1 MNERRPTSTD
11 VAQRA
16 GVSRSTVSYVLN
28 DRTDR
33 HLPEATRQK
42 VLDAARE
49 LGYVPNPSA
58 RALRGKL
65 PPVILGLAPALPFG
79 RIVGVVTDTLTDLAQ
94 EHGFSLVSM
103 RGGDASALETAL
115 VYLQPRLVL
124 SYALPTPEERA
135 VLERFRI
142 PVAPQHDGLPGAE
155 SGDPV
160 ARMQVR
166 ALHGAG
172 RHRLAYLG
180 TVDPALAPLDGPR
193 GAGVERACAEAGD
206 HPAEVVR
213 LPLPT
218 TSQELGELRAVLRRW
233 RALDPPV
240 DGVACYNDLWASA
253 LLHAAREEGVAVPGD
268 MSVIGL
274 DDEPMGAHLD
284 PPLTTIDVDPAGM
297 ARAVFADGLSL
308 IDPITEVEG
317 AAPRFRLVERAS
329 L

>member
-33 HLPEATRQK
+33 HLPEATRKK

-94 EHGFSLVSM
+94 KHGVSLVSM

-180 TVDPALAPLDGPR
+180 TVDRSTGPAAPASSEPARRRATTPQRSCACRCPRPPRSSASCGRCCAAGAPWTRPWTVWPATTTCGPR
-193 GAGVERACAEAGD
+193 PCCTPHGRRAWPC
-206 HPAEVVR
+206 
-213 LPLPT
+213 
-218 TSQELGELRAVLRRW
+218 RATC
-233 RALDPPV
+233 P
-240 DGVACYNDLWASA
+240 
-253 LLHAAREEGVAVPGD
+253 
-268 MSVIGL
+268 
-274 DDEPMGAHLD
+274 
-284 PPLTTIDVDPAGM
+284 
-297 ARAVFADGLSL
+297 
-308 IDPITEVEG
+308 
-317 AAPRFRLVERAS
+317 
-329 L
+329 